1 MLAIGGCVI
10 QEKHVDTYLPYTL
23 MKVLRIRSVV
33 CVSVRILSHNSSS
46 IFLIIELKEKETTRV
61 ISLLM
66 SSSYRRHSFHSS
78 CLFLIRL
85 VFDPQSSTAGLES
98 VDSDFFFKLS
108 DRIV

>member
-1 MLAIGGCVI
+1 M
-10 QEKHVDTYLPYTL
+10 YTL
-23 MKVLRIRSVV
+23 MKVLRILSVV
-33 CVSVRILSHNSSS
+33 CVPVRILSHNSSS